1 MKGFFLL
8 IFDIFFVNLLKNEQL
23 VKKIIFFIILVF
35 GFTVSAQE
43 IEHLIIIKD
52 ADNNKPIEDVSV
64 YIAKTKQL
72 LLSNSEGRVTFF
84 LNGISNIQVSHS
96 SYISVNVRSSALL
109 KTDNTVYLKSNT
121 KNLDEIIITKQHP
134 QKILKSLVQ
143 NSIKQLTVPA
153 RLKVYSREF
162 FKMNGAYSYYNDGLM
177 NFQIF
182 GRDKN
187 FKSNILVEQNRSIGL
202 INEEINGDVLGYNLN
217 NIMENYYNF
226 KYLEPILAERARKD
240 YEFVIKNY
248 SMNNNYNLILA
259 TPIDNLKGLQ
269 DDFSII
275 YDPKK
280 KLIIEVSSTI
290 APSSLAQSKEKKA
303 VGAKNIYKSIF
314 KTIYRFDTQ
323 NYYLVSSKE
332 EVGFE
337 RVEKNNITTD
347 IEVRNYFVTTNF
359 SNQNYSY
366 KESEVFKDKTLYNK
380 KNVIL
385 SDYWNVSGLTA
396 TAEEKEI
403 IDKIE

>member
-1 MKGFFLL
+1 MKKIVLL
-8 IFDIFFVNLLKNEQL
+8 LFFV
-23 VKKIIFFIILVF
+23 FS
-35 GFTVSAQE
+35 FTISAQE
-43 IEHLIIIKD
+43 VERSIIIKD
-52 ADNNKPIEDVSV
+52 ADTNNPIEDVSV
-64 YIAKTKQL
+64 FITKTKQL
-72 LLSNSEGRVTFF
+72 LLSNSEGKVTFD

-96 SYISVNVRSSALL
+96 SYVTVNIRSSALL
-109 KTDNTVYLKSNT
+109 KTDNIIYLKNNT
-121 KNLDEIIITKQHP
+121 KDLDEIIITKQHP
-134 QKILKSLVQ
+134 QKILKALVQ

-162 FKMNGAYSYYNDGLM
+162 FKMNGTYSYYNDGLM

-202 INEEINGDVLGYNLN
+202 INEEISGDVLGYNLN

-226 KYLEPILAERARKD
+226 KYLEPILVERAKKD
-240 YEFVIKNY
+240 YEFVIKVY
-248 SMNNNYNLILA
+248 SANNNYNLISA
-259 TPIDNLKGLQ
+259 TPLDEGKGLK
-269 DDFSII
+269 DDFTII

-280 KLIIEVSSTI
+280 KLIIEVSSII
-290 APSSLAQSKEKKA
+290 APSSLTRSKEKTA
-303 VGAKNIYKSIF
+303 VGSKNIYKSIF
-314 KTIYRFDTQ
+314 KTIYRTDTQ
-323 NYYLVSSKE
+323 NYYLASSKE
-332 EVGFE
+332 EIGFE
-337 RVEKNNITTD
+337 RVDKNNITTD

-359 SNQNYSY
+359 SNQNYIY

-385 SDYWNVSGLTA
+385 SDYWNVSGLAA

>member
-1 MKGFFLL
+1 MKKTILL
-8 IFDIFFVNLLKNEQL
+8 LFFV
-23 VKKIIFFIILVF
+23 FS
-35 GFTVSAQE
+35 FTISAQE
-43 IEHLIIIKD
+43 VERSIIIKD
-52 ADNNKPIEDVSV
+52 ADTNNPIEDVSV
-64 YIAKTKQL
+64 FITKTKQL
-72 LLSNSEGRVTFF
+72 LLSNSEGKVTFD

-96 SYISVNVRSSALL
+96 SYVTVNIRSSALL
-109 KTDNTVYLKSNT
+109 KTDNIIYLKNNT
-121 KNLDEIIITKQHP
+121 KDLDEIIITKQHP
-134 QKILKSLVQ
+134 QKILKALVQ

-162 FKMNGAYSYYNDGLM
+162 FKMNGTYSYYNDGLM

-202 INEEINGDVLGYNLN
+202 INEEISGDVLGYNLN

-226 KYLEPILAERARKD
+226 KYLEPILVERAKKD
-240 YEFVIKNY
+240 YEFVIKVY
-248 SMNNNYNLILA
+248 SANNNYNLISA
-259 TPIDNLKGLQ
+259 TPLDEGKGLK
-269 DDFSII
+269 DDFTII

-280 KLIIEVSSTI
+280 KLIIEVSSII
-290 APSSLAQSKEKKA
+290 APSSLTRSKEKTA
-303 VGAKNIYKSIF
+303 VGSKNIYKSIF
-314 KTIYRFDTQ
+314 KTIYRTDTQ
-323 NYYLVSSKE
+323 NYYLASSKE
-332 EVGFE
+332 EIGFE
-337 RVEKNNITTD
+337 RVDKNNITTD

-359 SNQNYSY
+359 SNQNYIY

-385 SDYWNVSGLTA
+385 SDYWNVSGLAA

>member
-1 MKGFFLL
+1 MKKTLL
-8 IFDIFFVNLLKNEQL
+8 LLFFV
-23 VKKIIFFIILVF
+23 FS
-35 GFTVSAQE
+35 FTISAQE
-43 IEHLIIIKD
+43 VERSIIIKD
-52 ADNNKPIEDVSV
+52 ADTNNPIEDVSV
-64 YIAKTKQL
+64 FITKTKQL
-72 LLSNSEGRVTFF
+72 LLSNSEGKVTFD

-96 SYISVNVRSSALL
+96 SYVTVNIRSSALL
-109 KTDNTVYLKSNT
+109 KTDNIIYLKNNT
-121 KNLDEIIITKQHP
+121 KDLDEIIITKQHP
-134 QKILKSLVQ
+134 QKILKALVQ

-162 FKMNGAYSYYNDGLM
+162 FKMNGTYSYYNDGLM

-202 INEEINGDVLGYNLN
+202 INEEISGDVLGYNLN

-226 KYLEPILAERARKD
+226 KYLEPILVERAKKD
-240 YEFVIKNY
+240 YEFVIKVY
-248 SMNNNYNLILA
+248 SANNNYNLISA
-259 TPIDNLKGLQ
+259 TPLDEGKGLK
-269 DDFSII
+269 DDFTII

-280 KLIIEVSSTI
+280 KLIIEVSSII
-290 APSSLAQSKEKKA
+290 APSSLTRSKEKTA
-303 VGAKNIYKSIF
+303 VGSKNIYKSIF
-314 KTIYRFDTQ
+314 KTIYRTDTQ
-323 NYYLVSSKE
+323 NYYLASSKE
-332 EVGFE
+332 EIGFE
-337 RVEKNNITTD
+337 RVDKNNITTD

-359 SNQNYSY
+359 SNQNYIY

-385 SDYWNVSGLTA
+385 SDYWNVSGLAA

>member
-1 MKGFFLL
+1 MKKTLL
-8 IFDIFFVNLLKNEQL
+8 LL
-23 VKKIIFFIILVF
+23 FLVF
-35 GFTVSAQE
+35 SFTISAQE
-43 IEHLIIIKD
+43 VERSIIIKD
-52 ADNNKPIEDVSV
+52 ADTNNPIEDVSV
-64 YIAKTKQL
+64 FITKTKQL
-72 LLSNSEGRVTFF
+72 LLSNSEGKVTFD

-96 SYISVNVRSSALL
+96 SYVTVNIRSSALL
-109 KTDNTVYLKSNT
+109 KTDNIIYLKNNT
-121 KNLDEIIITKQHP
+121 KDLDEIIVTKQHP
-134 QKILKSLVQ
+134 QKILKALVQ

-162 FKMNGAYSYYNDGLM
+162 FKMNGTYSYYNDGLM

-202 INEEINGDVLGYNLN
+202 INEEISGDVLGYNLN

-226 KYLEPILAERARKD
+226 KYLEPILVERAKKD
-240 YEFVIKNY
+240 YEFVIKVY
-248 SMNNNYNLILA
+248 SANNNYNLISA
-259 TPIDNLKGLQ
+259 TPLDEGKGLK
-269 DDFSII
+269 DDFTII

-280 KLIIEVSSTI
+280 KLIVEVSSII
-290 APSSLAQSKEKKA
+290 APSSLTRSKEKTA
-303 VGAKNIYKSIF
+303 VGSKNIYKSIF
-314 KTIYRFDTQ
+314 KTIYRTDTQ
-323 NYYLVSSKE
+323 NYYLASSKE
-332 EVGFE
+332 EIGFE
-337 RVEKNNITTD
+337 RVDKNNITTD

-359 SNQNYSY
+359 SNQNYIY

-385 SDYWNVSGLTA
+385 SDYWNVSGLAA

>member
-1 MKGFFLL
+1 MKKTILL
-8 IFDIFFVNLLKNEQL
+8 LF
-23 VKKIIFFIILVF
+23 LVF
-35 GFTVSAQE
+35 SFTISAQE
-43 IEHLIIIKD
+43 VERSIIVKD
-52 ADNNKPIEDVSV
+52 ADTNNPIEDVSV
-64 YIAKTKQL
+64 FITKTKQL
-72 LLSNSEGRVTFF
+72 LLSNSEGKVTFD

-96 SYISVNVRSSALL
+96 SYVTVNIRSSALL
-109 KTDNTVYLKSNT
+109 KTDNIIYLKNNT
-121 KNLDEIIITKQHP
+121 KDLDEIIVTKQHP
-134 QKILKSLVQ
+134 QKILKALVQ

-162 FKMNGAYSYYNDGLM
+162 FKMNGTYSYYNDGLM

-202 INEEINGDVLGYNLN
+202 INEEISGDVLGYNLN

-226 KYLEPILAERARKD
+226 KYLEPILVERAKKD
-240 YEFVIKNY
+240 YEFVIKVY
-248 SMNNNYNLILA
+248 SANNNYNLISA
-259 TPIDNLKGLQ
+259 TPLDEGKGLK
-269 DDFSII
+269 DDFTII

-280 KLIIEVSSTI
+280 KLIIEVSSII
-290 APSSLAQSKEKKA
+290 APSSLTRSKEKTA
-303 VGAKNIYKSIF
+303 VGSKNIYKSIF
-314 KTIYRFDTQ
+314 KTIYRTDTQ
-323 NYYLVSSKE
+323 NYYLASSKE
-332 EVGFE
+332 EIGFE
-337 RVEKNNITTD
+337 RVDKNNITTD

-359 SNQNYSY
+359 SNQNYIY

-385 SDYWNVSGLTA
+385 SDYWNVSGLAA

>member
-1 MKGFFLL
+1 MKKTLLLFFL
-8 IFDIFFVNLLKNEQL
+8 FFS
-23 VKKIIFFIILVF
+23 
-35 GFTVSAQE
+35 FTISAQE
-43 IEHLIIIKD
+43 VEHTIIVKD
-52 ADNNKPIEDVSV
+52 ADTNNPIEDVSV
-64 YIAKTKQL
+64 FITKTKQL
-72 LLSNSEGRVTFF
+72 LLSNSEGKVTFD
-84 LNGISNIQVSHS
+84 LAGVSNIQVSHS
-96 SYISVNVRSSALL
+96 SYVTVNIRSSALL
-109 KTDNTVYLKSNT
+109 KTDNIIYLKNNT
-121 KNLDEIIITKQHP
+121 KDLDEIIITKQHP

-162 FKMNGAYSYYNDGLM
+162 FKMNGTYSYYNDGLM

-202 INEEINGDVLGYNLN
+202 INEEISGDVLGYNLN

-226 KYLEPILAERARKD
+226 KYLEPILAERAKKE
-240 YEFVIKNY
+240 YEFVIKVY
-248 SMNNNYNLILA
+248 SANNNYNLISA
-259 TPIDNLKGLQ
+259 TPLDEGKGLK
-269 DDFSII
+269 DDFTII

-280 KLIIEVSSTI
+280 KLIIEVSSII
-290 APSSLAQSKEKKA
+290 APSSLTRSKEKTA
-303 VGAKNIYKSIF
+303 VGSKNIYKSIF
-314 KTIYRFDTQ
+314 KTIYRTDTQ
-323 NYYLVSSKE
+323 NYYLASSKE
-332 EVGFE
+332 EIGFE
-337 RVEKNNITTD
+337 RVDKNNKTTD

-359 SNQNYSY
+359 SNQNYIY

-385 SDYWNVSGLTA
+385 TDYWNVSGLAA